1 MNKKL
6 SKLLHRTASDDRGN
20 VAIQFAALVIPAVML
35 IGGGVDIGRAFQAK
49 LELQSAADAAALAG
63 ASMVEATDASRVD
76 AAQKVF
82 LANTAS
88 LTTAQAQASVSNGTV
103 TVTATGSVSN
113 SFLQIM
119 NLAKFDLDASSAAK
133 NGYEVSPGSSDLGKA
148 CLIALDP
155 NSDVG
160 LHIQGDNDLKFES
173 CWSYSNS
180 TKPTAINANG
190 SQATAVGEGHCA
202 VGGLDIPHNNYSPA
216 PRAQCVAIA
225 DPFATVSAY
234 DPVQA
239 YQSTFTAP
247 SIPSS
252 CKSDKLNL
260 KKGTFTLEP
269 GRYCGG
275 ISLQAQAKV
284 TLLPG
289 IYFIDNGTLNVQS
302 GSTLQGE
309 NVLIYLTGANAKIQ
323 LIGGGTVNLKGRQ
336 VGSSYTSFLVIQH
349 PNANRNGVSNIQGG
363 GSFNLEGVI
372 YMPTQQIEV
381 AGNGD
386 VNGDTRYFG
395 MIAKDFYFRG
405 NGKFYLKTKD
415 GVFPTTYTEIMP
427 DVPRQERQDARLV
440 Q

>member
-1 MNKKL
+1 MTKKI
-6 SKLLHRTASDDRGN
+6 SALLNSAAADRRGN
-20 VAIQFAALVIPAVML
+20 VTIQFAAMIIPAVML
-35 IGGGVDIGRAFQAK
+35 VGGSVDVGRAFQAK
-49 LELQSAADAAALAG
+49 MELQAAVDAAALAG
-63 ASMVEATDASRVD
+63 ASMVDATEAARLD

-88 LTTAQAQASVSNGTV
+88 LSTAEAQAAVSNGTV

-119 NLAKFDLDASSAAK
+119 NLTKFDLDATSAAK

-155 NSDVG
+155 SSDVG
-160 LHIQGDNDLKFES
+160 LHIQGDNDLKFEE
-173 CWSYSNS
+173 CWSYVNS

-216 PRAQCVAIA
+216 PRAQCVPIA

-234 DPVQA
+234 DPAQA

-247 SIPSS
+247 SVPSG

-275 ISLQAQAKV
+275 INLQAQAKV
-284 TLLPG
+284 TLQPG

-336 VGSSYTSFLVIQH
+336 TGSSYTSFLVIQH
-349 PNANRNGVSNIQGG
+349 PNANRNGISNIQGG
-363 GSFNLEGVI
+363 GSFNLEGVV

-386 VNGDTRYFG
+386 INGNTRYFG

-415 GVFPTTYTEIMP
+415 GVFPTAYSEIMP

>member
-1 MNKKL
+1 MIKKL
-6 SKLLHRTASDDRGN
+6 RPLLSSTAADERGN

-35 IGGGVDIGRAFQAK
+35 IGGSVDVGRAFQAK
-49 LELQSAADAAALAG
+49 MELQSAVDAAALAG
-63 ASMVEATDASRVD
+63 ASMVDATNAARID

-82 LANTAS
+82 LANTAT
-88 LTTAQAQASVSNGTV
+88 LTTAEAQVSVNNGV
-103 TVTATGSVSN
+103 VSLTATGSVSN

-119 NLAKFDLDASSAAK
+119 NLAKFDLDATSAAK
-133 NGYEVSPGSSDLGKA
+133 NGYEVSPGSTNLGKA

-155 NSDVG
+155 SSDDG
-160 LHIQGDNDLKFES
+160 LHIQGDNDLKFEE
-173 CWSYSNS
+173 CWSYVNS

-216 PRAQCVAIA
+216 PRAQCVPIA

-234 DPVQA
+234 DPAQA

-247 SIPSS
+247 TIPSS

-275 ISLQAQAKV
+275 INMQAQAKV
-284 TLLPG
+284 TLQPG

-302 GSTLQGE
+302 GASLQGE

-349 PNANRNGVSNIQGG
+349 PTANRNGISNIQGG
-363 GSFNLEGVI
+363 GSFNLEGVV

-386 VNGDTRYFG
+386 INGTSRYFG

-405 NGKFYLKTKD
+405 NGKFYLKTKE
-415 GVFPTTYTEIMP
+415 GASPSVYTEIMP